1 MAAPMVQKKAVQ
13 MADQMEVLQVVYWEP
28 WSVDLMTESMVQLLV
43 VEMVDKQEN
52 QMVDLTVVMKVA
64 LRVEQLV

>member
-13 MADQMEVLQVVYWEP
+13 MADQMEVRQVVYEEP

-43 VEMVDKQEN
+43 VEMVDKQAN